1 MPDKE
6 GSDDEKKSTKSVV
19 KKKQKQFM
27 NQEDYIPEQEDSS
40 MNVQKKK
47 STSELRRE
55 NEQRNVERVKK
66 RDDKRRSDAIQAK
79 NTFNQAAEYSTKQR
93 PKIGGGE
100 RPDLKS
106 KGGSASTGQSDIK
119 IGGPKKDPK
128 SAGGKSKGNTPVK
141 VDIQKPET
149 PNTLSIKKNEIQ
161 MNVYEVLENSR
172 VYSNQNLDPNN
183 LEIKINTKQDQL
195 LLFEGYEVF
204 NETECK
210 FLQNG
215 KQIDLTLESESSG
228 NIQSKLLY
236 LTDEYENFAF
246 DLRDSEDVAHMF
258 SQLKN
263 HLKN

>member
-1 MPDKE
+1 MTIEFNGIKE
-6 GSDDEKKSTKSVV
+6 LMWCSAKIKKEDLLNKDQNFLISTAETL
-19 KKKQKQFM
+19 M
-27 NQEDYIPEQEDSS
+27 
-40 MNVQKKK
+40 
-47 STSELRRE
+47 SENSFRL
-55 NEQRNVERVKK
+55 
-66 RDDKRRSDAIQAK
+66 
-79 NTFNQAAEYSTKQR
+79 F
-93 PKIGGGE
+93 
-100 RPDLKS
+100 
-106 KGGSASTGQSDIK
+106 STGINHEVDIS
-119 IGGPKKDPK
+119 G
-128 SAGGKSKGNTPVK
+128 TPVK
-141 VDIQKPET
+141 VDFQKPEI
-149 PNTLSIKKNEIQ
+149 PITLNIKKNEIQ

-195 LLFEGYEVF
+195 LLFEGHEVF

-246 DLRDSEDVAHMF
+246 DLKDSEDVAHMF